1 MRKSTKSLCQRIAL
15 AGVAFTL
22 VLSGSAFR
30 ATADDTTEKLQ
41 AAVAALNAEQ
51 QAALFLLL
59 SELTGGDSKGGGS
72 DSSGAPDAEAAFK
85 EIVDTITAS
94 LGDPE
99 KIASDSAVDDLM
111 ELISEDFEYYQVGGK
126 EDLREFL
133 QGAFDMGYIEMYGPD
148 SEIITDDTEIEVDG
162 DMATVYPVDVEGPW
176 GSATLEFEAKLEGD
190 TWRIIGLDIS
200 GI

>member
-1 MRKSTKSLCQRIAL
+1 MQKFGKSLVQRIAL

-41 AAVAALNAEQ
+41 AAIAELSSAQ

-59 SELTGGDSKGGGS
+59 SELKAGGEEGAQAEG
-72 DSSGAPDAEAAFK
+72 GAPTAEAAFK
-85 EIVDTITAS
+85 NIVSTLQTS
-94 LGDPE
+94 LGDPDKVGSPE
-99 KIASDSAVDDLM
+99 SLEELM
-111 ELISEDFEYYQVGGK
+111 SIISEDFEYYQVGGK

-148 SEIITDDTEIEVDG
+148 SEIITEDTEIKVDG
-162 DMATVYPVDVEGPW
+162 DTANIYPVDVEGPW

-200 GI
+200 GV